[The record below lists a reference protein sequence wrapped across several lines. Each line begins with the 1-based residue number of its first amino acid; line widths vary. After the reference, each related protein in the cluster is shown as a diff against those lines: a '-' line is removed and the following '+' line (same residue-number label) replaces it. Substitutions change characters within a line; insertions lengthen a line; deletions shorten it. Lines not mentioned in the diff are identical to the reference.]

1 MVNQLGKFLPNQATE
16 TEPLRGLLSTGSGWY
31 WGQPQRHA
39 FNDYSS
45 PVLLLY
51 DPNLPTKVTADS
63 SSYGLGAV
71 LTQQQPD
78 GRWSP
83 VVYASRSLTPTERR
97 YAQIEKEAL
106 AVTWASTKFQDYLI
120 GITFTLET
128 DHKPLVPLLGTAKS
142 LDELPPRTQRMK
154 MRLRFTYTIVHI
166 PGKELYTADTLLR
179 APMVEVKDEDDLTD
193 KVHAF
198 VNVVMQGVPAT
209 ETRLEE
215 IKRHQ
220 LEDEICREITKYVR
234 EGWPEKERLKGLFSS
249 IGHIKHNSPQ
259 WMVYSCMHQG

>member
-1 MVNQLGKFLPNQATE
+1 M
-16 TEPLRGLLSTGSGWY
+16 LS
-31 WGQPQRHA
+31 
-39 FNDYSS
+39 SS
-45 PVLLLY
+45 PVLSLY

-154 MRLRFTYTIVHI
+154 MRLMRFTYTIIHI
-166 PGKELYTADTLLR
+166 PQLVKSCTCTYTADTLSR

-220 LEDEICREITKYVR
+220 LEDEICREITKYVK
-234 EGWPEKERLKGLFSS
+234 PRL
-249 IGHIKHNSPQ
+249 H
-259 WMVYSCMHQG
+259 